1 MNGRAGLRLSKTVDE
16 TYCFFFSLQVAY
28 TQKKVGLIN
37 FLPFHVAK
45 LILGVY
51 YGK

>member
-1 MNGRAGLRLSKTVDE
+1 MAELAYIFEKQLMKPMA
-16 TYCFFFSLQVAY
+16 FFFSLQVAY

-37 FLPFHVAK
+37 FFPFHVAK

>member
-1 MNGRAGLRLSKTVDE
+1 MAELACVFGKQLMRPIA
-16 TYCFFFSLQVAY
+16 FFFSLQVAY
-28 TQKKVGLIN
+28 TPKKVGLIN